1 MAGDGVGGGV
11 GSGVPPA
18 ASFWAAIERKR
29 DGGGLITPVGVGGFV
44 GEQVVK
50 SLQGAEQFGAGIEVG
65 WGSFVGLVKV
75 VTVGLGESKCFPLAI
90 FDRIV
95 ESLSC
100 YFERQYCLHNID
112 STTGIG
118 ALKSE
123 FFVLNVVVVGD
134 QVNIEILSIFS
145 VRRIIDEGV
154 IVQVFDSAISGFL
167 GQPLEQLCC

>member
-1 MAGDGVGGGV
+1 MGFFCWPGKGRNGWAWGVQV
-11 GSGVPPA
+11 LS
-18 ASFWAAIERKR
+18 I
-29 DGGGLITPVGVGGFV
+29 GF
-44 GEQVVK
+44 
-50 SLQGAEQFGAGIEVG
+50 
-65 WGSFVGLVKV
+65 
-75 VTVGLGESKCFPLAI
+75 

-154 IVQVFDSAISGFL
+154 IVQVFDSAISGFWASL
-167 GQPLEQLCC
+167 WSSSVAEMMVLLPRFEIDSQRVPHLVRRY